1 MSPQHP
7 GEPAHDDPDREAV
20 WVAARKRLA
29 RETMGT
35 AATKTAR
42 ELAFDLEQHAGTFAD
57 MAGDVVEHEGAEADL
72 QAEADLIEAAER
84 LRLIFNALEG
94 LPDEWKVET
103 LPDFVDDIARIIYG
117 NGKKGGSK

>member
-7 GEPAHDDPDREAV
+7 NEYGKDGAAEQSI
-20 WVAARKRLA
+20 WFAARKRLA